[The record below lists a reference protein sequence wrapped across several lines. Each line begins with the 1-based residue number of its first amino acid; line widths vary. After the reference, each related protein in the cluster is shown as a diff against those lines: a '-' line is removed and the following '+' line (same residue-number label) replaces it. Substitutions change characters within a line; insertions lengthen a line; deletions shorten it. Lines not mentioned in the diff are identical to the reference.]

1 VPRCELPQRLAASPE
16 VWIFTVYPIRCH
28 YILRISV
35 GDPMSESAIL
45 CPSWRCEAGAS
56 LIGIILPNGSVAFS
70 KDRIVVDDAFVEIAR
85 QGRSPEKR
93 FRFSSTCKRAACVQ
107 WADGKCSISEIIVRD
122 HQERHPDSNEPFVLP
137 ECSIRPHCRWHLQS
151 GDEACRAC
159 PEVITDQSSERAASA
174 GLSG

>member
-1 VPRCELPQRLAASPE
+1 MPE
-16 VWIFTVYPIRCH
+16 ST
-28 YILRISV
+28 
-35 GDPMSESAIL
+35 IL

-56 LIGIILPNGSVAFS
+56 LIGIVLPDGSVAFS
-70 KDRIVVDDAFVEIAR
+70 KDRIVIDAAFVEVAR

-107 WADGKCSISEIIVRD
+107 WTEGKCSIPELIIRE
-122 HQERHPDSNEPFVLP
+122 HQERGANPNETFVLP

-159 PEVITDQSSERAASA
+159 PEVITDRSAEHAAPA
-174 GLSG
+174 GSRG